1 MNKIPRNKPTWGG
14 KRPVLIKLQDTDKRN
29 QRWCKSDGRIYHIL
43 GLEETILWKWLY
55 YPKNLQIKYNPCQII
70 NGIFHRIRAKK
81 FTVLME
87 TQKTPSCQSSFK
99 KEKRS
104 WRN

>member
-55 YPKNLQIKYNPCQII
+55 YPKNLQIQYNLCQLPMALFIELEPKI
-70 NGIFHRIRAKK
+70 LQF
-81 FTVLME
+81 
-87 TQKTPSCQSSFK
+87 
-99 KEKRS
+99 
-104 WRN
+104 

>member
-29 QRWCKSDGRIYHIL
+29 QRWRKTEEGIYHVL
-43 GLEETILWKWLY
+43 GLEEPILWKWY
-55 YPKNLQIKYNPCQII
+55 YPKNLQIQYNPCQTTH
-70 NGIFHRIRAKK
+70 GSFHRIRAKT
-81 FTVLME
+81 FIVLME
-87 TQKTPSCQSSFK
+87 MQRPQVRQSSLK
-99 KEKRS
+99 KEKWS